1 MVYLIKLFIMK
12 TMIVGDF
19 KTIFSAALK
28 EVEAGE
34 KIAIT
39 FGRKKEV
46 RAMLVPSESEA
57 EPKKRKLGILEG
69 NVTAKFI
76 GGHNTT
82 EEEFYGTT
90 EKKYFG
96 L

>member
-1 MVYLIKLFIMK
+1 MK
-12 TMIVGDF
+12 TMTVGDL
-19 KTIFSAALK
+19 KTNFSAVLK

-39 FGRKKEV
+39 FGRKKEIK
-46 RAMLVPSESEA
+46 AMLVPSESVT
-57 EPKKRKLGILEG
+57 EPKKRKLGAWEG
-69 NVTAKFI
+69 KVTAKFI
-76 GGHNTT
+76 GGYNTT

-90 EKKYFG
+90 EKKFFG

>member
-1 MVYLIKLFIMK
+1 MK
-12 TMIVGDF
+12 TMTVGDF
-19 KTIFSAALK
+19 KTNFSAALK

-39 FGRKKEV
+39 FGRNKVVK
-46 RAMLVPSESEA
+46 ALLVPNEEIK
-57 EPKKRKLGILEG
+57 EERVLGSWEG
-69 NVTAKFI
+69 KVTAKFI

-90 EKKYFG
+90 AKKFFKK
-96 L
+96 

>member
-1 MVYLIKLFIMK
+1 MK
-12 TMIVGDF
+12 TMTVGDL
-19 KTIFSAALK
+19 KTNFSAALK

-46 RAMLVPSESEA
+46 KAMLVPSVE
-57 EPKKRKLGILEG
+57 KKGKRVLGILEG
-69 NVTAKFI
+69 IASAKFI

-82 EEEFYGTT
+82 EKEFYGTT
-90 EKKYFG
+90 AKKFFG

>member
-1 MVYLIKLFIMK
+1 MK
-12 TMIVGDF
+12 TMTVGDF
-19 KTIFSAALK
+19 KTNFSAALK

-39 FGRKKEV
+39 FGRKKEIK
-46 RAMLVPSESEA
+46 AMLVPSESVNEP
-57 EPKKRKLGILEG
+57 EPKKRKLGPLEG
-69 NVTAKFI
+69 IVTAKFI

-82 EEEFYGTT
+82 EEEFYGMSA
-90 EKKYFG
+90 KKYFG

>member
-1 MVYLIKLFIMK
+1 MK
-12 TMIVGDF
+12 TMTVGDF
-19 KTIFSAALK
+19 KTNFSAVLK

-39 FGRKKEV
+39 YGRKKEV
-46 RAMLVPSESEA
+46 KAMLVPSEE
-57 EPKKRKLGILEG
+57 KKPDRILGTWKGI
-69 NVTAKFI
+69 TKIKFK

-82 EEEFYGTT
+82 EKEF
-90 EKKYFG
+90 FG

>member
-1 MVYLIKLFIMK
+1 MK
-12 TMIVGDF
+12 TMSVGDF
-19 KTIFSAALK
+19 KTNFSAALK

-46 RAMLVPSESEA
+46 KAMLVPSEA
-57 EPKKRKLGILEG
+57 EQKPKKRKLGILEG
-69 NVTAKFI
+69 KVTARFI

-82 EEEFYGTT
+82 EKEFYGTT
-90 EKKYFG
+90 EKKFFG

>member
-1 MVYLIKLFIMK
+1 MK
-12 TMIVGDF
+12 TMTVGDF
-19 KTIFSAALK
+19 KTNFSAALK

-46 RAMLVPSESEA
+46 KAMLVPSETK
-57 EPKKRKLGILEG
+57 PKKRKLGILEG
-69 NVTAKFI
+69 KVTAKFI

-90 EKKYFG
+90 EKKFFG

>member
-1 MVYLIKLFIMK
+1 MK
-12 TMIVGDF
+12 TMTVGDL
-19 KTIFSAALK
+19 KTNFSAALK

-46 RAMLVPSESEA
+46 KAMLVPSEA
-57 EPKKRKLGILEG
+57 KQEPKKRKLGILEG
-69 NVTAKFI
+69 KVTAKFI

-82 EEEFYGTT
+82 EEEFYGTS
-90 EKKYFG
+90 EKKFFG

>member
-1 MVYLIKLFIMK
+1 MK
-12 TMIVGDF
+12 TMTVGDF
-19 KTIFSAALK
+19 KTNFSAALK

-39 FGRKKEV
+39 FGRKKEIK
-46 RAMLVPSESEA
+46 AMLVPNESVNEP
-57 EPKKRKLGILEG
+57 EPKKRKLGAWEG
-69 NVTAKFI
+69 IVTAKFI

-82 EEEFYGTT
+82 EEEFYGMS
-90 EKKYFG
+90 EKEYFG